1 MGKVI
6 AEKFVVTDNI
16 GITRLTKN
24 PQKITSD
31 KEMIKTLHFLFNC
44 RQIILFITFNNISG
58 EARVFED
65 EVKHGFC
72 TNHVLFLLFQDLFI
86 TNSILT
92 IP

>member
-31 KEMIKTLHFLFNC
+31 KEIIKTLHFLFNC
-44 RQIILFITFNNISG
+44 RQIILFITFNNTSG
-58 EARVFED
+58 EAGVFED
-65 EVKHGFC
+65 EMKKPEAR
-72 TNHVLFLLFQDLFI
+72 LLYKLCAFPSLSGSLH
-86 TNSILT
+86 NK
-92 IP
+92 